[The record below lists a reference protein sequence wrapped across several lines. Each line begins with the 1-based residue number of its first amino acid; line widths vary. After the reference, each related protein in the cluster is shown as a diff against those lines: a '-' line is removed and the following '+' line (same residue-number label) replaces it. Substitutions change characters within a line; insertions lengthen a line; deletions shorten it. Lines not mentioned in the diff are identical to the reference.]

1 MASNNPHKGHRER
14 LRNQIKARGLDG
26 LPEHNVLEYLLFPLI
41 PQRDTNELAHR
52 LIGEFGSFSGV
63 LDAGYEQLRTV
74 QGITD
79 NAALFL
85 SCLPDC
91 LRLYDEGCRRQDRVL
106 KGSEEMGKYLK
117 QQFQGRSDETL
128 ICLFL
133 DLKFQLIDCRV
144 ISEGVPSMINFPMA
158 KIAQLAVRLGAAI
171 VTIAHNHPRGLAIP
185 SVADRETTIQ
195 LRETL
200 ARIGIDLYDHI
211 VVGIDDEFVS
221 MRDSNY
227 FIK

>member
-14 LRNQIKARGLDG
+14 LRSQIKARGLDG

-41 PQRDTNELAHR
+41 PQRDTNGLAHR
-52 LIGEFGSFSGV
+52 LIGEFGSSSGV

-74 QGITD
+74 QGMTD

-91 LRLYDEGCRRQDRVL
+91 LRLYGEGCRRQDRVF
-106 KGSEEMGKYLK
+106 KNSEEMGEYLK
-117 QQFQGRSDETL
+117 QQLQGRSDETL

-133 DLKFQLIDCRV
+133 DLKYQMIDCRV

-158 KIAQLAVRLGAAI
+158 KIAQLAVRLGASI

-185 SVADRETTIQ
+185 SVADRETTSR

-211 VVGIDDEFVS
+211 IVGIDDEFVS
-221 MRDSNY
+221 MRASNY